1 MFLTTTITII
11 KTTGAATTTTV
22 TSVEDRREMNVST
35 TLTSTEAESS
45 KYSWS
50 RYLNM
55 STQTPPSR
63 RHQRSSM
70 QVDSAEDGDDDDD
83 DDDND
88 DEDNDVDDG
97 SDGKDNEND
106 NLIESDEE
114 GQAAAHIIGSGCG
127 SGTAGAAAGACKP
140 HASTSDAAKARD
152 RHADRAAKISSI

>member
-1 MFLTTTITII
+1 MENRGEI
-11 KTTGAATTTTV
+11 
-22 TSVEDRREMNVST
+22 NVST
-35 TLTSTEAESS
+35 ALTSIEPETS

-50 RYLNM
+50 RYLNI

-63 RHQRSSM
+63 RHQRPSM

-83 DDDND
+83 DDDD
-88 DEDNDVDDG
+88 DEDNDVDDN

-114 GQAAAHIIGSGCG
+114 GEATTHFGGSACSGSG
-127 SGTAGAAAGACKP
+127 SVGADVYKP

-152 RHADRAAKISSI
+152 RHADRAAKFSSI

>member
-1 MFLTTTITII
+1 
-11 KTTGAATTTTV
+11 
-22 TSVEDRREMNVST
+22 MNVSSA
-35 TLTSTEAESS
+35 LTSTEPETS

-63 RHQRSSM
+63 RHQRPSM

-83 DDDND
+83 DDD
-88 DEDNDVDDG
+88 DEDNNVDVD

-114 GQAAAHIIGSGCG
+114 GEATTHFVGSAGCSSG
-127 SGTAGAAAGACKP
+127 SVGADAYKP

-152 RHADRAAKISSI
+152 RHADRVAKLSSI